1 MNTKKIISTQ
11 IREDLQT
18 YLNKRTINANEFISR
33 DTELFDSAILDS
45 FELIS
50 LVFYVEDKYHI
61 ELKHEDIN
69 VKNFSS
75 VDSIF
80 ATIEDYIGHD

>member
-11 IREDLQT
+11 IKEDLLT
-18 YLNKRTINANEFISR
+18 YLNKRIIKANEFISS

-50 LVFYVEDKYHI
+50 LVCYIEDKYHI
-61 ELKHEDIN
+61 ELKHDDIN

-80 ATIEDYIGHD
+80 TVIEGYIGRD

>member
-18 YLNKRTINANEFISR
+18 YLNKRAIKANEFISR

-50 LVFYVEDKYHI
+50 LVCYVEDKYHI

-75 VDSIF
+75 IDSIF